1 MFEKENQNWEPF
13 RDLTELMEN
22 TDKKQVP
29 DGFTAQIMTRLAK
42 EKDVVPRFSFTD
54 LFSTTLNFR
63 FRYSVTKTECSFYFL
78 LTGFFY
84 FILGLIL
91 MIGLPLPAVMQTNQ
105 WLSFQPVLGLLLAF
119 ELAVI
124 GIILY
129 QKGHSAIFFARM
141 GTLLY
146 TALVIL
152 NCWIGTFYVQF
163 PVALLFMAI
172 FSLTGLGI
180 AFLLA
185 LAIDQYH
192 PETIASEVNG

>member
-1 MFEKENQNWEPF
+1 MFEKDNQNWELF

-22 TDKKQVP
+22 EDKKQVP
-29 DGFTAQIMTRLAK
+29 DGFTEQIMARLEN

-54 LFSTTLNFR
+54 LFSTTLNFS
-63 FRYSVTKTECSFYFL
+63 FRYSVTKAECSFYFL

-91 MIGLPLPAVMQTNQ
+91 MIGLPLPAVMQNNG
-105 WLSFQPVLGLLLAF
+105 WLSFQPVFGLLVAF
-119 ELAVI
+119 ELGVI

-129 QKGHSAIFFARM
+129 QRGHSAIFFVRM
-141 GTLLY
+141 GTILY

-152 NCWIGTFYVQF
+152 NFWIGTFYVQI
-163 PVALLFMAI
+163 PVALLYIAI

-185 LAIDQYH
+185 LAIDQYC
-192 PETIASEVNG
+192 PETVAAEVNG